1 VGSCSISDPTA
12 LWLVVLEQRIK
23 PSRRN
28 EFLAAVEDHFLR
40 GKDGRILVVFSLGAT
55 ISNRDGSI
63 DAHALSSMAKQFKEL
78 LAKFQSKFRI
88 VAVAGAGGL
97 GRTYSQLAKDNIR
110 KKTNLDAIG
119 IEASRVNALLF
130 SSALRRFDVV
140 TNASIPH
147 SSSGLANYLSN
158 DGFDC
163 VVTGGLE
170 EGMTSDSTAASIAV
184 GNAHSLLVIVSTVGG
199 IFLEP
204 DKKSNVKQPRE
215 ILPSVN
221 RAYLQKIT
229 KTQPKEHVLDLQ
241 TCRVLLSR
249 KAKGMNAIVTGYKNI
264 FEATN
269 AALTSKKKSS
279 IKGATR
285 ILL

>member
-12 LWLVVLEQRIK
+12 LWLVGLEQRIK
-23 PSRRN
+23 PSRTK
-28 EFLAAVEDHFLR
+28 FLAAVEDHFLR
-40 GKDGRILVVFSLGAT
+40 GNNRRILVVFSLGAT

-63 DAHALSSMAKQFKEL
+63 DPDALSSMAKQFKEL
-78 LAKFQSKFRI
+78 LSRFQSKFRI

-97 GRTYSQLAKDNIR
+97 GREYSQFAKDNVG

-140 TNASIPH
+140 TNASIPQ
-147 SSSGLANYLSN
+147 SSAGLTNYLSN

-163 VVTGGLE
+163 VVTGGVE

-184 GNAHSLLVIVSTVGG
+184 GHAHSLLVIVSTVGG
-199 IFLEP
+199 IFSEP
-204 DKKSNVKQPRE
+204 DKKSNVEQHRE
-215 ILPSVN
+215 TLPSVN
-221 RAYLQKIT
+221 RAYLKKIT
-229 KTQPKEHVLDLQ
+229 KTWPKEHVLDFQ
-241 TCRVLLSR
+241 TCQMLLSR

-269 AALTSKKKSS
+269 AAFTSKKKSS
-279 IKGATR
+279 IRGATR